1 MGNLLTLRF
10 FCFSFCP
17 KSRTS
22 LEQDSV
28 EEKWHLPCEVNL
40 SSPNRK
46 GHNQNLKA
54 TSKPISQDSRAARLQ
69 DKLFNLV
76 EKVNTLQWN
85 HPVQTSSSIS
95 IPVKSGRNI
104 ADLQKK
110 IESLKLQVLKER
122 NQRQAVA
129 QQLNTLRHQNEK
141 DLQHKQKIWENKF
154 RELQKEKYN
163 LSIRLQIENERATE
177 SLREAQR
184 QAKERERLLLEQN
197 NALVTQLASLQASY
211 SPKRSNE
218 MAYASL
224 TESLS
229 LKAEILNAQARES
242 ALITELEKIKD
253 DKKILENKVSDLE
266 GKVNMRTKQPNET
279 RDVPCQCLHSND
291 ETACF
296 HPENPDP
303 EDKTGSTT
311 SQQMQDLEI
320 YKKKVESLE
329 KSLRDKE
336 AIIKHLEQNHSGID
350 REEDDAALSC
360 INKVEAVRH
369 GSLMDEEQPK
379 CTEHSSKEVYLSAK
393 EGALDTSKSSQVER
407 GIGEKSIQFPTKD
420 SGDVSHTLDATKPS
434 SRENYVDLVPHL
446 YQDAS
451 NIPLAKSAESQH
463 IFNGR

>member
-350 REEDDAALSC
+350 REEALSC

>member
-242 ALITELEKIKD
+242 ALITELEK
-253 DKKILENKVSDLE
+253 
-266 GKVNMRTKQPNET
+266 
-279 RDVPCQCLHSND
+279 
-291 ETACF
+291 
-296 HPENPDP
+296 
-303 EDKTGSTT
+303 
-311 SQQMQDLEI
+311 
-320 YKKKVESLE
+320 
-329 KSLRDKE
+329 
-336 AIIKHLEQNHSGID
+336 
-350 REEDDAALSC
+350 
-360 INKVEAVRH
+360 
-369 GSLMDEEQPK
+369 
-379 CTEHSSKEVYLSAK
+379 
-393 EGALDTSKSSQVER
+393 VER

>member
-311 SQQMQDLEI
+311 SQQ
-320 YKKKVESLE
+320 
-329 KSLRDKE
+329 
-336 AIIKHLEQNHSGID
+336 
-350 REEDDAALSC
+350 
-360 INKVEAVRH
+360 
-369 GSLMDEEQPK
+369 
-379 CTEHSSKEVYLSAK
+379 
-393 EGALDTSKSSQVER
+393 VER

>member
-163 LSIRLQIENERATE
+163 LSIRLQTFEMSSPRQRIALGEDAHLTDEDVKHLRKEIEQQESLIRGYQIENERATE

-393 EGALDTSKSSQVER
+393 EGALDTSKSSQFL
-407 GIGEKSIQFPTKD
+407 ICIKMLQTF
-420 SGDVSHTLDATKPS
+420 L
-434 SRENYVDLVPHL
+434 
-446 YQDAS
+446 
-451 NIPLAKSAESQH
+451 
-463 IFNGR
+463 

>member
-163 LSIRLQIENERATE
+163 LSIRLQTFEMSSPRQRIALGEDAHLTDEDVKHLRKEIEQQESLIRGYQIENERATE

-350 REEDDAALSC
+350 REEALSC

-393 EGALDTSKSSQVER
+393 EGALDTSKSSQFL
-407 GIGEKSIQFPTKD
+407 ICIKMLQTF
-420 SGDVSHTLDATKPS
+420 L
-434 SRENYVDLVPHL
+434 
-446 YQDAS
+446 
-451 NIPLAKSAESQH
+451 
-463 IFNGR
+463 

>member
-393 EGALDTSKSSQVER
+393 EGALDTSKSSQFL
-407 GIGEKSIQFPTKD
+407 ICIKMLQTF
-420 SGDVSHTLDATKPS
+420 L
-434 SRENYVDLVPHL
+434 
-446 YQDAS
+446 
-451 NIPLAKSAESQH
+451 
-463 IFNGR
+463 